1 MSSYKD
7 SNTSFKYDFLQD
19 GEGFQ
24 SIEVDTEGA
33 KSFRG
38 AKLSPDVVAQAVIQ
52 GLERNVYDI
61 RVGQV
66 NALYLASR
74 LSPALAQ
81 RILDNVAS
89 KP

>member
-1 MSSYKD
+1 MVVIFARSYD
-7 SNTSFKYDFLQD
+7 
-19 GEGFQ
+19 
-24 SIEVDTEGA
+24 

-38 AKLSPDVVAQAVIQ
+38 AKLAPDVVAQALIQ

-74 LSPALAQ
+74 LSPVLAQ

-89 KP
+89 NHSKQFAEIEGHEET